1 MRYKIELVIFYM
13 LQMEVVVLNLRLKVI
28 YTKNLLHYSD

>member
-1 MRYKIELVIFYM
+1 MRYNIELVIFYM